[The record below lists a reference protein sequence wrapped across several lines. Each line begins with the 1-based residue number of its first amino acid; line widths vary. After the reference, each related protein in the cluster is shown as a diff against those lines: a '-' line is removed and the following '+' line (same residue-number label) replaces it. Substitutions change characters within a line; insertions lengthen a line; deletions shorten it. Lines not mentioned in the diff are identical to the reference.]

1 MKNST
6 YLPLSTSLTDVDFV
20 FTNFDDYVR
29 DIGNELFD
37 NISNN
42 TEKHFTYQSDIYGNT
57 DVQIYYNALM
67 EDGWISISVYVEYEN
82 NEGDFDFR
90 KDIVLEQRVIEA
102 LSELIDVIKSGAEKV
117 KIISCNDFAEV
128 YYNRLGQ
135 RLFIAV
141 DKTNEENSKYEFIP
155 LKIEK
160 PSAEVISSSL
170 AENWEV

>member
-6 YLPLSTSLTDVDFV
+6 YLPLSTSLMDVNFV
-20 FTNFDDYVR
+20 FTNFEDYVS
-29 DIGNELFD
+29 DIGDELFD
-37 NISNN
+37 NISNHI
-42 TEKHFTYQSDIYGNT
+42 EKHFTYPSDIYGNT
-57 DVQIYYNALM
+57 DVHIYYNALM
-67 EDGWISISVYVEYEN
+67 EDGWISISVDVEYEN
-82 NEGDFDFR
+82 TDRDFDFR
-90 KDIVLEQRVIEA
+90 EDIVLEQKVIEA
-102 LSELIDVIKSGAEKV
+102 LSELIEVIKLGAEKV

-155 LKIEK
+155 LKLEK